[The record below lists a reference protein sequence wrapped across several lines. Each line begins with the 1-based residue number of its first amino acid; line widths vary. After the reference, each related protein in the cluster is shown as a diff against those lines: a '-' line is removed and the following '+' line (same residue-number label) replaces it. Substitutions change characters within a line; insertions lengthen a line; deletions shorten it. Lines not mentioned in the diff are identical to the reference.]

1 MRQPATRRA
10 IVAGR
15 RHLHRLAAAFIA
27 CALGAYCALPGSL
40 ATAAP
45 PAADPPAADATQA
58 PAAPRDLKIS
68 PERAAHQER
77 VLAIRAV
84 GRDMFLDPRLSA
96 SGKQACASCHDPNN
110 HFSPSNDLSV
120 QLGGAKLDEPGT
132 RAVPSLTYIHQV
144 PMFVEHFHDSEEE
157 GDDSLD
163 AGPTGGLTWD
173 GRVNRGSEQARIPL
187 FSPVEM
193 ANTDPAD
200 LVARISQAPYADR
213 IRALYGDTVFDDTT
227 KAMNAV
233 LQIFE
238 FYEQTPEEFFP
249 YTSKYDAFRLG
260 RARLNAQEERG
271 LRLFIAE
278 DKGNCASCH
287 RFSLPATL
295 PVFNDYGLI
304 ALGVPRNPAIPAT
317 HDPRYYDLG
326 LCGPYRTD
334 FKDHPEYC
342 GLFRSPSLRNVATR
356 KSFFHNGVY
365 HSLKDVLNFY
375 VLRDVQPEKIYP
387 RKADGSIDQYD
398 DLPGQYRENLNRD
411 PPFGGKPG
419 DAPALTP
426 GEIDDVI
433 AFLNTLT
440 DGYEPASDPTQS
452 ATAGKALEAA
462 NPADPAG
469 TAAH

>member
-1 MRQPATRRA
+1 MLRFSSRRAVFFGRRNTRPLSATLFAICAISASSALFNGDALAAQPA
-10 IVAGR
+10 
-15 RHLHRLAAAFIA
+15 
-27 CALGAYCALPGSL
+27 SE
-40 ATAAP
+40 
-45 PAADPPAADATQA
+45 ATQA
-58 PAAPRDLKIS
+58 QPAPRDLKTS
-68 PERAAHQER
+68 PERAAHHER
-77 VLAIRAV
+77 VLAIRAI
-84 GRDMFLDPRLSA
+84 GREMFLDPRLSA
-96 SGKQACASCHDPNN
+96 SGKQACASCHDPKN

-120 QLGGAKLDEPGT
+120 QLGGGKLNEAGT
-132 RAVPSLTYIHQV
+132 RNVPSLTYIHQV

-187 FSPVEM
+187 FNPAEM

-200 LVARISQAPYADR
+200 LIARISKAPYADK
-213 IRALYGDTVFDDTT
+213 IRGLYGAKVFDNTT
-227 KAMNAV
+227 TAMNAV

-260 RARLNAQEERG
+260 RAKLSAQEEKG

-317 HDPRYYDLG
+317 HDKSYYDLG

-334 FKDHPEYC
+334 YKHHPEYC

-365 HSLKDVLNFY
+365 HSLKEVLNFY

-387 RKADGSIDQYD
+387 RRADGSIDQYN
-398 DLPGQYRENLNRD
+398 DLPKQYRENLNMD

-419 DAPALTP
+419 DAPALSP
-426 GEIDDVI
+426 DEIDDVI

-440 DGYEPASDPTQS
+440 DGYKPESDPTQAAADDKTAVAAKQAS
-452 ATAGKALEAA
+452 AV
-462 NPADPAG
+462 
-469 TAAH
+469 AH